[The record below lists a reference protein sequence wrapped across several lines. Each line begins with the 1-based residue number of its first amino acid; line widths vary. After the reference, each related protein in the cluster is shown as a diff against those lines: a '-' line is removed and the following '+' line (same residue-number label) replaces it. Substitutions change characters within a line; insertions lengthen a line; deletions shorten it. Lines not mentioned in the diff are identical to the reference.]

1 MQLDW
6 VEELKVRFVS
16 GENVIFLLHG
26 NVNDLFPFFMTKK
39 KTSMYFA
46 LDRVPVSYAQG
57 DQRSHRGFQS

>member
-26 NVNDLFPFFMTKK
+26 NVNDLFPFMMRKE
-39 KTSMYFA
+39 SMCFVLNGVFVSNA
-46 LDRVPVSYAQG
+46 QRV
-57 DQRSHRGFQS
+57 QRISL